1 MWGMSRT
8 AAIQR
13 FATRIR
19 ARGTVPRY
27 FAVCIVLAPSLAAR
41 VGHAQS
47 PGGIADYVPGNAC
60 FAAFSS
66 NVGASCHLFE
76 KSSFGAKLCGPDFSL
91 LAGELGRL
99 NLAGPLNPRPAIG
112 MNWSDLLQVR
122 DPGGFVIF
130 PLENRS
136 VGIAWLFTSTTALD
150 QTPPCLLAAERY
162 FRGQGYQKSTH
173 QVGDVAVAVFALP
186 TTQIS
191 QSQRVLFVGRRYYG
205 VANSPA
211 AAEALLNVRSGQSLT
226 DQESF
231 RKTFLADADGNPT
244 SKQHVNFF
252 IRPIELRELV
262 VPKRNQDADSGPARA
277 RRLGFDAVQSI
288 AGHLEFEA
296 PKPCEWEMRAE
307 FRAPRPYR
315 SAMRLLELQPG
326 AFPIVPDWVRDDVAS
341 VWFWRWDFP
350 TAMKGFGNLFD
361 EMNQPG
367 PDGEGMFED
376 MLNGIH
382 EDPEGVKVDLRREV
396 FAQLTPDVVRV
407 RPIENREHP
416 SADQA
421 TGERWLFVAG
431 IREPETVANALK
443 RFYAGDKRV
452 SHGSSGNYELWT
464 VPEGSSL
471 FVEGESTSVVTV
483 RALAIGEGKLL
494 FGPDV
499 DFLKSK
505 ISSNVSGSRLADSAA
520 WSPLLKWIER
530 QEDSQTALRGL
541 MRLDQVLADS
551 YRSAATD
558 DETAD
563 ENDFLTNLWRLLLY
577 GTMERSQALPYSTV
591 PQFERLRDALPEAGM
606 FLSLTDDGWK
616 VELGVAQEHYP
627 VAIAYLTESRW
638 ENAAIHR
645 SKTDLRS
652 LRCFRDGAANSWI
665 ATTASLRS
673 GRYPVGTRCSGYNPP
688 TATNNGSASGLGQS
702 DAST

>member
-1 MWGMSRT
+1 
-8 AAIQR
+8 
-13 FATRIR
+13 
-19 ARGTVPRY
+19 
-27 FAVCIVLAPSLAAR
+27 
-41 VGHAQS
+41 
-47 PGGIADYVPGNAC
+47 
-60 FAAFSS
+60 
-66 NVGASCHLFE
+66 
-76 KSSFGAKLCGPDFSL
+76 
-91 LAGELGRL
+91 
-99 NLAGPLNPRPAIG
+99 

-186 TTQIS
+186 TTQDS
-191 QSQRVLFVGRRYYG
+191 QSQRVLFIGSRYYG

-211 AAEALLNVRSGQSLT
+211 AAEALLNVRSGHSLT
-226 DQESF
+226 DQEAF
-231 RKTFLADADGNPT
+231 RKTFLADADRNPT

-252 IRPIELRELV
+252 IRPIELWELV
-262 VPKRNQDADSGPARA
+262 AAKRNQDADSRTTRF

-296 PKPCEWEMRAE
+296 PKPCEWDLRAE

-361 EMNQPG
+361 DMNQPG

-416 SADQA
+416 SAGQA

-443 RFYAGDKRV
+443 RFYARDKTV
-452 SHGSSGNYELWT
+452 SNGSLGNYELWT
-464 VPEGSSL
+464 VPKGKSL

-483 RALAIGEGKLL
+483 R
-494 FGPDV
+494 
-499 DFLKSK
+499 
-505 ISSNVSGSRLADSAA
+505 
-520 WSPLLKWIER
+520 
-530 QEDSQTALRGL
+530 
-541 MRLDQVLADS
+541 
-551 YRSAATD
+551 
-558 DETAD
+558 
-563 ENDFLTNLWRLLLY
+563 
-577 GTMERSQALPYSTV
+577 
-591 PQFERLRDALPEAGM
+591 
-606 FLSLTDDGWK
+606 
-616 VELGVAQEHYP
+616 
-627 VAIAYLTESRW
+627 
-638 ENAAIHR
+638 
-645 SKTDLRS
+645 
-652 LRCFRDGAANSWI
+652 GA
-665 ATTASLRS
+665 
-673 GRYPVGTRCSGYNPP
+673 
-688 TATNNGSASGLGQS
+688 S
-702 DAST
+702 DRPRKAVVWT